1 MLYFY
6 VSRSWT
12 GAALRAVSHNMEAA
26 SILGISKTRMN
37 MLKLAIGGGLAAFAG
52 SILSNILLVYPDMGV
67 IPTLKAFVITVL
79 GGMGSIFGSL
89 MGGLLLGAVEALG
102 STFISVAYRDVFGFI
117 VLILVLLLKPNGLF
131 GERASRI

>member
-1 MLYFY
+1 
-6 VSRSWT
+6 
-12 GAALRAVSHNMEAA
+12 MEAA